1 VSAKF
6 AGRQVTGSFFILFL
20 LLGGSLGSPHKKQFS
35 HNTFPKIMIGC
46 GHILTCSSMWYDII
60 AWDSSNFMSL
70 LGVHAL
76 CSLSQAIE
84 LLFLFNMM
92 LNLLN
97 FFFYLTWCWTL
108 WLFFKIQVWVK
119 LKTFERTITIAIFL
133 EAYTWQ
139 TLCKLDC

>member
-1 VSAKF
+1 MSAKF

-92 LNLLN
+92 LNFMTVFQDTGLSEIEN
-97 FFFYLTWCWTL
+97 FWENHNNCN
-108 WLFFKIQVWVK
+108 
-119 LKTFERTITIAIFL
+119 FL
-133 EAYTWQ
+133 GGIHMTN
-139 TLCKLDC
+139 TM